1 MSRVAPR
8 KRRARAGFTIVEV
21 LVALAV
27 TATSLGAIGAVA
39 ATSAR
44 ASRTLDQRVAL
55 LQTARAVEA
64 GIPKR
69 RDLAIGQ
76 TDGEIAGHRW
86 RMEVRPL
93 ALDGMPQ
100 DTLWV
105 PRQVVIR
112 VRAPSGAS
120 LTIETVRLARG
131 AAQ

>member
-93 ALDGMPQ
+93 ALDGMPPY
-100 DTLWV
+100 TLWV

-120 LTIETVRLARG
+120 VTIETVRLARD